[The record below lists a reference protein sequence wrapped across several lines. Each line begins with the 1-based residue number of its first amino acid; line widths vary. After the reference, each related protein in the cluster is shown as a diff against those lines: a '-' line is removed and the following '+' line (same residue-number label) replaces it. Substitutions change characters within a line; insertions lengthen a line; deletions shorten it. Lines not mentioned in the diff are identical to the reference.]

1 MDDLMVWTSKP
12 LEKSLLIWSS
22 KLDMDGSV
30 IWVSK
35 PSAVGLTGLG
45 LKIGSNKHVVA
56 SRSLR
61 QGKAKSRRYRVRQID
76 EENLE
81 CFSPRVIWD
90 TTYRKGNLGN
100 RLRFMEDGWL
110 LG

>member
-1 MDDLMVWTSKP
+1 M
-12 LEKSLLIWSS
+12 
-22 KLDMDGSV
+22 

-35 PSAVGLTGLG
+35 PSAVGLTSLG
-45 LKIGSNKHVVA
+45 LKIGSGHVVA
-56 SRSLR
+56 SQSLR
-61 QGKAKSRRYRVRQID
+61 LGKAKSRRYHVRQID
-76 EENLE
+76 KENLE

-90 TTYRKGNLGN
+90 TTYCKGNLGN